1 MNAMNAMNTLKT
13 ISRVFV
19 ALLLFWLLPAAAVVA
34 VNPTGVNV
42 RASGPTT
49 VFLTFQALEPG
60 EQPVEAIWCGAVQP
74 GVVGGAVTTADPC
87 LPGTLYGR
95 LPLRHDQA
103 RLSRSGALTNLTDI
117 MTIPATVARRAYQD
131 AAAGQASDF
140 FYVRRFA
147 GGAGGERFVVVTCR
161 MSAAGARS
169 PLALLDVRLQFE
181 GASAQAVLPAV
192 ARTAQGGE
200 LPRFAARIL
209 YNGTGELRGRWEL
222 VQPGDTEPT
231 PEDLLTE
238 GTLPPELRGTQRRWR
253 LIERFQVFAL
263 PGGELSIPG
272 PDPQRIALDADGPYQ
287 LLLRIE
293 ASDDKEGQSNT
304 GGGRLAT
311 SGGVAGFA
319 LPVLRF
325 YVGAADQVA
334 ALAGR
339 GAASLELLAPGV
351 GAAVPPDQALRFA
364 WIDIDGAALYRLE
377 VQGDGKPLFAA
388 FVKPLVSQYVAPAF
402 VAEQTAIE
410 RRWRVLALDAAGRV
424 LAQSDWRSL
433 AGRP

>member
-1 MNAMNAMNTLKT
+1 
-13 ISRVFV
+13 
-19 ALLLFWLLPAAAVVA
+19 
-34 VNPTGVNV
+34 
-42 RASGPTT
+42 
-49 VFLTFQALEPG
+49 
-60 EQPVEAIWCGAVQP
+60 
-74 GVVGGAVTTADPC
+74 
-87 LPGTLYGR
+87 
-95 LPLRHDQA
+95 
-103 RLSRSGALTNLTDI
+103 
-117 MTIPATVARRAYQD
+117 
-131 AAAGQASDF
+131 
-140 FYVRRFA
+140 
-147 GGAGGERFVVVTCR
+147 

-253 LIERFQVFAL
+253 LIDRFQVFAL

-325 YVGAADQVA
+325 YVGAADQWRRWPA
-334 ALAGR
+334 RRGFAGTAGTR
-339 GAASLELLAPGV
+339 VGHGAAGP
-351 GAAVPPDQALRFA
+351 ALRFA

-388 FVKPLVSQYVAPAF
+388 FVKPLVSQYVAPAL